1 MKPVTWNLI
10 ANYIGKSW
18 AMLVTLIATPL
29 LINLL
34 GIESYGLIGFYM
46 TLYSLINLLDFGIS
60 PTINRELAQYSVDE
74 NQHGKGRDLVRTLE
88 VFYWAIGVLLGLA
101 VYFGAPFI
109 ATTWLQTSE
118 LSIETL
124 TRSIRLMGFL
134 VVLEWPITFYSGAL
148 LGMQRHVVLN
158 TINIFSALFK
168 YGGALL
174 VLKFVSPNVD
184 AFFYWSILV
193 SAIAMAFMVYSV
205 WKNLP
210 SSGRAPRFDL
220 QLLER
225 IWKFALSLNVISFI
239 SLAIH
244 QMDKLFV
251 SHYFSLEIFGYYNL
265 ATMVAN
271 GFTILVTPIYTT
283 YFPRLTTLVA
293 KKDDEGMRRTYHESC
308 QLVSV
313 AILPAVTT
321 GVLFANQVINLWTGS
336 AETTI
341 QSAPIAALLL
351 IGTACNA
358 LSSMPYQAQVS
369 YGWTKMALW
378 SYVISF
384 PAVVILLF
392 VLNNWYG
399 IMGVAAIWVIHNIL
413 MLVIT
418 VPLMHVR
425 ILKQDF
431 GPWLWQDTVFPM
443 AVCLALAA
451 SLLVLEP
458 AGFAIRNSL
467 LGLIGFAIVIQSLT
481 ILVTP
486 ITRRKMME
494 FSKKAL
500 ARVSA

>member
-34 GIESYGLIGFYM
+34 GIEAYGLIGFYM

-88 VFYWAIGVLLGLA
+88 TGYWAIGVLLGLA
-101 VYFGAPFI
+101 VYFGAPLI
-109 ATTWLQTSE
+109 ATNWLQSSKI
-118 LSIETL
+118 SIDAL
-124 TRSIRLMGFL
+124 TQSIRLMGFL

-148 LGMQRHVVLN
+148 LGMQRHVILN

-174 VLKFVSPNVD
+174 VLHFVAPAVD
-184 AFFYWSILV
+184 LFFYWSILV
-193 SAIAMAFMVYSV
+193 SAISMAMMVYCV

-210 SSGRAPRFDL
+210 ASGRQPRFDL

-225 IWKFALSLNVISFI
+225 IWKFALSLNMISFI

-293 KKDDEGMRRTYHESC
+293 KKDDEGMRRMYHESC

-321 GVLFANQVINLWTGS
+321 GVLFATKVIKLWTGNP
-336 AETTI
+336 ETAVHI
-341 QSAPIAALLL
+341 APIAALLL

-378 SYVISF
+378 SYVVSF
-384 PAVVILLF
+384 PVVVVFLF
-392 VLNNWYG
+392 LLNNWYG

-418 VPLMHVR
+418 VPLMHTR

-431 GPWLWQDTVFPM
+431 SPWLWQDTVFPLV
-443 AVCLALAA
+443 VCLAVAG
-451 SLLVLEP
+451 LLLILEP
-458 AGFAIRNSL
+458 AGFLIRDSL
-467 LGLIGFAIVIQSLT
+467 IGLIGFAVVIQSLT
-481 ILVTP
+481 LIVTP
-486 ITRRKMME
+486 ITRRKIVA
-494 FSKKAL
+494 FSRKTF

>member
-29 LINLL
+29 LINIL

-60 PTINRELAQYSVDE
+60 PTINRELALYSVDD

-88 VFYWAIGVLLGLA
+88 TGYWAIGILLGVA
-101 VYFGAPFI
+101 VYFGAPMI
-109 ATTWLQTSE
+109 ATNWLQSSK
-118 LSIETL
+118 LSIDTL
-124 TRSIRLMGFL
+124 TQSIRLMGFL

-148 LGMQRHVVLN
+148 LGMQRHVILN

-168 YGGALL
+168 YGGALM
-174 VLKFVSPNVD
+174 VLHFVSPTVD

-193 SAIAMAFMVYSV
+193 SAISMAFMVYSV
-205 WKNLP
+205 WKSLP
-210 SSGRAPRFDL
+210 ASGRRPNFDL

-225 IWKFALSLNVISFI
+225 IWKFALSLNAISFI

-271 GFTILVTPIYTT
+271 GFTILVTPIFTT
-283 YFPRLTTLVA
+283 YFPRLSTLVA
-293 KKDDEGMRRTYHESC
+293 KKDDEGMRKVYHEAC

-321 GVLFANQVINLWTGS
+321 GVLFATEVIKLWTGNPD
-336 AETTI
+336 AAAQI
-341 QSAPIAALLL
+341 APIAALLL

-369 YGWTKMALW
+369 YGWTDMALW

-384 PAVVILLF
+384 PVVVGLLF
-392 VLNNWYG
+392 VLNNWFG
-399 IMGVAAIWVIHNIL
+399 IMGVASIWVIHNIL

-431 GPWLWQDTVFPM
+431 GPWLWQDTVFPL
-443 AVCLALAA
+443 AVCLGVAA
-451 SLLVLEP
+451 ILMGLEQT
-458 AGFAIRNSL
+458 GFAIRDNVLGL
-467 LGLIGFAIVIQSLT
+467 LGFAAVIQSLT

-486 ITRRKMME
+486 ITRRKMVE